1 MNCHDCQAEVPTDAV
16 FCTECGARLAVV
28 CAECKAE
35 KAPSHKFCK
44 KCGQPL
50 ATASEQPPESKNFA
64 APKIYTPHH
73 LAEKILTSK
82 TALEGERKQ
91 VTVLFADMKG
101 SMELLAD
108 RDPEDARNIL
118 DPVIEHMMEAVNR
131 YEGTVSSLMGD
142 GIMALF
148 GAPIAHEDHAVRACY
163 AALRMQE
170 SVKKYAESVLRTEG
184 VPIQIRVG
192 VNSGEVVVGAIGND
206 LKMDYTA
213 IGQTTHLAARMEQL
227 ATPGSIMMTVDAF
240 RLAEGYVEAK
250 PLGPIKVK
258 GLSEPVEV
266 FEVVGT
272 SHARS
277 RLQAASARGITRFVG
292 RDAESEHL
300 CRALEQAGAGHGQ
313 VVSVVGEPGIG
324 KSRLFHEFTRSYRT
338 QGWLVLA
345 SGTVSYEKNT
355 SYLPVIQLIK
365 LYFEIDGRDNA
376 HEIRQKI
383 TGKLITL
390 DESLR
395 PALPAFFALLDV
407 PVDEPA
413 WQSLDPSQRRQRT
426 LDAVKRMLLRE
437 SQRQPMVL
445 VFEDLHWV
453 DNETQALLDS
463 LVDSLPAARIL
474 LLVNYRPEYRHSWES
489 KTCYSQLRIDP
500 LSPDGAEDLLHA
512 LLGDDV
518 GLQEIKRF
526 LIARTEGNPFFLE
539 ESVQTLVETNSLVGE
554 RGTYRLAKP
563 IDETQVP
570 ATVQAVLAARID
582 RLASEEK
589 RLLQSASVIGK
600 DFPFALLQPIAE
612 LSEDS
617 LRRSLMHL
625 ESAEFLH
632 ETSLYPDHEYTF
644 KHALTHGVAYQSLLR
659 ATRQNCHERIARV
672 LEQRFPDSVETQP
685 QLLAHHYT
693 EAGFGAQAIPY
704 WQRAGER
711 ANEHA
716 AHDAAISYLGNGL
729 DLLKGLPDTPERL
742 QHELSLYTGLG
753 RTLKDARGYGDPEV
767 EHAYTR
773 ARELCRRIGDAPQLF
788 STLLGLSIYFVVRA
802 ELQTARELGE
812 QLLDMAQDAG
822 DPVLLVE
829 AHYAL
834 GVTYF
839 WLGEFGLARKHLEQG
854 VAHYDPHRDQSHRAL
869 FGQNEGV
876 VCLCR
881 SALVLWYLGY
891 PDQALKQGLDALTLA
906 QRLSH
911 PASLAYVL
919 YWLAFIYHQRRE
931 VQNTQEWADASIAL
945 STEQGFAYWP
955 PQAMILQGW
964 VQVEG
969 GQAAEGM
976 IRMQEGLTRLEDTGT
991 VIQRAYSLG
1000 LTANAHSQVGQI
1012 REGLGMLDEA
1022 LLLVD
1027 KTGGSW
1033 PEAELHRFKGEL
1045 LMRQAATDE
1054 RQAENCFHQALA
1066 VARRQQV
1073 KSLELRAATSL
1084 CRLWQKQGKQEQARE
1099 LLAEIYGWFTEG
1111 FDTRD
1116 LKEAKALLKELS

>member
-1 MNCHDCQAEVPTDAV
+1 MNCRQCQEENPPQAK
-16 FCTECGARLAVV
+16 FCLGCGTPFAQRCINCGAELLA
-28 CAECKAE
+28 AA
-35 KAPSHKFCK
+35 KFCHH
-44 KCGQPL
+44 CAHPVSPISTGQSQFP
-50 ATASEQPPESKNFA
+50 S
-64 APKIYTPHH
+64 PKGYTPKH

-118 DPVIEHMMEAVNR
+118 DPVIEQMMEAVNR

-227 ATPGSIMMTVDAF
+227 ANPGSIMMTVDAF

-258 GLSEPVEV
+258 GLSDPVEV

-292 RDAESEHL
+292 RDAETAHL

-345 SGTVSYEKNT
+345 SGTVSYENNT
-355 SYLPVIQLIK
+355 SYLPVIQLLK
-365 LYFEIDGRDNA
+365 LYFEIDGRDDA
-376 HEIRQKI
+376 HKIRQKI
-383 TGKLITL
+383 TGTLITL

-407 PVDEPA
+407 PVDETA

-474 LLVNYRPEYRHSWES
+474 LLVNYRPEYRHSWENR
-489 KTCYSQLRIDP
+489 TYYSQLRIDP

-539 ESVQTLVETNSLVGE
+539 ESVQTLVETNNLVGE
-554 RGTYRLAKP
+554 RGAYRLAKP
-563 IDETQVP
+563 IDDTHVP

-617 LRRSLMHL
+617 LCRGLMHL

-632 ETSLYPDHEYTF
+632 ETSLFPDLEYTF

-659 ATRQNCHERIARV
+659 ATRQNLHERIARV
-672 LEQRFPDSVETQP
+672 LEQSFSDSVETQP

-716 AHDAAISYLGNGL
+716 AHDEAMRYFSTGL
-729 DLLKGLPDTPERL
+729 DLLKGLPGTPERL
-742 QHELSLYTGLG
+742 KHELSLYTGLG

-767 EHAYTR
+767 EQAYTR
-773 ARELCRRIGDAPQLF
+773 ARELCRQIGDSPELF
-788 STLLGLSIYFVVRA
+788 STLLGLSIYFVVRG
-802 ELQTARELGE
+802 ELRTARELGE
-812 QLLDMAQDAG
+812 QLLDMARGAG
-822 DPVLLVE
+822 DAVLLVE

-834 GVTYF
+834 GVAYF
-839 WLGEFGLARKHLEQG
+839 WLGEFG
-854 VAHYDPHRDQSHRAL
+854 
-869 FGQNEGV
+869 
-876 VCLCR
+876 
-881 SALVLWYLGY
+881 
-891 PDQALKQGLDALTLA
+891 
-906 QRLSH
+906 
-911 PASLAYVL
+911 PA
-919 YWLAFIYHQRRE
+919 
-931 VQNTQEWADASIAL
+931 
-945 STEQGFAYWP
+945 
-955 PQAMILQGW
+955 
-964 VQVEG
+964 
-969 GQAAEGM
+969 
-976 IRMQEGLTRLEDTGT
+976 
-991 VIQRAYSLG
+991 
-1000 LTANAHSQVGQI
+1000 
-1012 REGLGMLDEA
+1012 
-1022 LLLVD
+1022 
-1027 KTGGSW
+1027 
-1033 PEAELHRFKGEL
+1033 
-1045 LMRQAATDE
+1045 
-1054 RQAENCFHQALA
+1054 
-1066 VARRQQV
+1066 
-1073 KSLELRAATSL
+1073 
-1084 CRLWQKQGKQEQARE
+1084 
-1099 LLAEIYGWFTEG
+1099 
-1111 FDTRD
+1111 
-1116 LKEAKALLKELS
+1116 